1 MMFISEDSV
10 LRVYPFPNGQCPL
23 DFPIIKA
30 PPWNCFLKL
39 LQFKIISW
47 LFGSLQCSKIFHWGS
62 LSFSLFWRF
71 LQVKGLIQ
79 TKKRSQIPGGC
90 GWVLGLEAPLTM
102 KESWNER
109 NKVWTSLQCIFSDYI
124 ITKTVMNN
132 FVWNL
137 HLICFKT
144 TFEDVGLL
152 MRFSDHWRPWKAYF
166 SIFLEIVIFLIVSLP
181 LIQIPFWVFFYI
193 WWKFL
198 KASFLDN
205 LVEKHWITNILPPN
219 FL

>member
-1 MMFISEDSV
+1 MMLISEDSV
-10 LRVYPFPNGQCPL
+10 LRVYTFPNGQCPF

-47 LFGSLQCSKIFHWGS
+47 LFGSLQRSKIFHWGS

-79 TKKRSQIPGGC
+79 TKKRSQILGGC

-102 KESWNER
+102 KESWNRR
-109 NKVWTSLQCIFSDYI
+109 NKVWRDKFTMHFFWLYYN
-124 ITKTVMNN
+124 KTVTNN
-132 FVWNL
+132 FVLNL

-181 LIQIPFWVFFYI
+181 LIQIPFWVFFLHLM
-193 WWKFL
+193 K
-198 KASFLDN
+198 
-205 LVEKHWITNILPPN
+205 ILESIFFGQLSGETLN
-219 FL
+219 NKYSST